1 MLITLIEKQKKRRG
15 RYSVFLDGEFG
26 FGITDNTLLK
36 FGLRKND
43 ELTEEKIEEIKDY
56 DEFDYAKKYSFDLLS
71 RSPKS
76 EKEIRT
82 KLKQKKISGS
92 NIVKVIDALKELKF
106 LDDANY
112 AKLFVESKLR
122 NNPAGKVVIKNK
134 LREKGIEKEL
144 IEESIENYYDDALE
158 EKKAEQILLKY
169 LKKKRDDDEYAFKRK
184 CFQHLVSKGFN
195 FDLVNDLLRKHL
207 KKDE

>member
-1 MLITLIEKQKKRRG
+1 MLITKIEKQKKRRG
-15 RYSVFLDGEFG
+15 RYSIFLDNEFG

-43 ELTEEKIEEIKDY
+43 ELTEQKIDEIKNY

-82 KLKQKKISGS
+82 KLKQKKITDS
-92 NIVKVIDALKELKF
+92 NIIKVIDALKELKF
-106 LDDANY
+106 LDDVNY

-134 LREKGIEKEL
+134 LREKGIGKEL
-144 IEESIENYYDDALE
+144 IEESIENFYDDAVE
-158 EKKAEQILLKY
+158 EKKAESILLKY
-169 LKKKRDDDEYAFKRK
+169 MKKKTGDDYYTLKRK
-184 CFQHLVSKGFN
+184 CFQHLVSKGFD
-195 FDLVNDLLRKHL
+195 FDLVNELLRKHL
-207 KKDE
+207 EKF

>member
-15 RYSVFLDGEFG
+15 RYSIFLDNEFG

-36 FGLRKND
+36 FGLRKNE

-82 KLKQKKISGS
+82 KLKQKKISES
-92 NIVKVIDALKELKF
+92 NIIKVVDALKELKF
-106 LDDANY
+106 LDDTNY

-134 LREKGIEKEL
+134 LREKGIGKEL
-144 IEESIENYYDDALE
+144 IEESIEKYYNDDT
-158 EKKAEQILLKY
+158 EKEKAESVLLKY
-169 LKKKRDDDEYAFKRK
+169 MKKKTRDDYYALKRK
-184 CFQHLVSKGFN
+184 CFQHLVSKGFD
-195 FDLVNDLLRKHL
+195 FDLINELLRRHL
-207 KKDE
+207 EKF

>member
-1 MLITLIEKQKKRRG
+1 MIVTLIEKQKKRRG
-15 RYSVFLDGEFG
+15 RYSIFLDNEFG

-82 KLKQKKISGS
+82 KLKQKKISES
-92 NIVKVIDALKELKF
+92 NIIKVVDALKELKF
-106 LDDANY
+106 LDDTNY

-134 LREKGIEKEL
+134 LREKGIGKEL
-144 IEESIENYYDDALE
+144 IEESIEKYYNDDT
-158 EKKAEQILLKY
+158 EKEKAESVLLKY
-169 LKKKRDDDEYAFKRK
+169 MKKKTRDDYYALKRK
-184 CFQHLVSKGFN
+184 CFQHLVSKGFD
-195 FDLVNDLLRKHL
+195 FDLINELLRRHL
-207 KKDE
+207 EKF

>member
-1 MLITLIEKQKKRRG
+1 MLITKIEKQKKRRG
-15 RYSVFLDGEFG
+15 RYSIFLDNEFG

-43 ELTEEKIEEIKDY
+43 ELTEQKIDEIKNY

-82 KLKQKKISGS
+82 KLKQKKISDS
-92 NIVKVIDALKELKF
+92 NIIKVIDALKELKF
-106 LDDANY
+106 LDDVNY

-122 NNPAGKVVIKNK
+122 NNPVGKAVIKNK
-134 LREKGIEKEL
+134 LREKGISKEL
-144 IEESIENYYDDALE
+144 IEESIENFYDDAVE
-158 EKKAEQILLKY
+158 EKKAESILLKY
-169 LKKKRDDDEYAFKRK
+169 MKKKTGDDYYTLKRK
-184 CFQHLVSKGFN
+184 CFQHLVSKGFD
-195 FDLVNDLLRKHL
+195 FDLVNELLRKHL
-207 KKDE
+207 EKF

>member
-1 MLITLIEKQKKRRG
+1 MLITKIEKQKKRRG
-15 RYSVFLDGEFG
+15 RYSIFLDNEFG

-43 ELTEEKIEEIKDY
+43 ELTEQKIDEIKDY

-82 KLKQKKISGS
+82 KLKQKKINDS
-92 NIVKVIDALKELKF
+92 NIIKVIDALKELKF
-106 LDDANY
+106 LDDVNY

-134 LREKGIEKEL
+134 LREKGIGKEL
-144 IEESIENYYDDALE
+144 IEESIENFYDDAVE
-158 EKKAEQILLKY
+158 EKKAESILLKY
-169 LKKKRDDDEYAFKRK
+169 MKKKTGDDYYTLKRK
-184 CFQHLVSKGFN
+184 CFQHLVSKGFD
-195 FDLVNDLLRKHL
+195 FDLVNELLRKHL
-207 KKDE
+207 EKF

>member
-1 MLITLIEKQKKRRG
+1 MLITKIEKQKKRRG
-15 RYSVFLDGEFG
+15 RYSIFLDNEFG

-43 ELTEEKIEEIKDY
+43 ELTEQKIDEIKNY

-82 KLKQKKISGS
+82 KLKQKKINDS
-92 NIVKVIDALKELKF
+92 NIIKVIDALKELKF
-106 LDDANY
+106 LDDVNY

-134 LREKGIEKEL
+134 LREKGIGKEL
-144 IEESIENYYDDALE
+144 IEESIENFYDDAVE
-158 EKKAEQILLKY
+158 EKKAESILLKY
-169 LKKKRDDDEYAFKRK
+169 MKKKTGDDYYTLKRK
-184 CFQHLVSKGFN
+184 CFQHLVSKGFD
-195 FDLVNDLLRKHL
+195 FDLVNELLRKHL
-207 KKDE
+207 EKF

>member
-1 MLITLIEKQKKRRG
+1 MLITKIEKQKKRRG
-15 RYSVFLDGEFG
+15 RYSIFLDNEFG

-43 ELTEEKIEEIKDY
+43 ELTEQKIDEIKNY

-82 KLKQKKISGS
+82 KLKQKKITDS
-92 NIVKVIDALKELKF
+92 NIIKVINALKELKF
-106 LDDANY
+106 LDDVNY

-134 LREKGIEKEL
+134 LREKGIGKEL
-144 IEESIENYYDDALE
+144 IEESIENFYDDAVE
-158 EKKAEQILLKY
+158 EKKAESILLKY
-169 LKKKRDDDEYAFKRK
+169 MKKKTGDDYYTLKRK
-184 CFQHLVSKGFN
+184 CFQHLVSKGFD
-195 FDLVNDLLRKHL
+195 FDLVNELLRKHL
-207 KKDE
+207 EKF